1 MAEKLVTKND
11 LLNKLRAYSDTP
23 DDETILYKKKIED
36 ALISN
41 PCLLY
46 ALNESSLYKEL
57 FDPSDKAHWKY
68 DEDRKIYVPT
78 EDCRINWEWDEEK
91 QKYEPLGEW
100 DRYFSDTSSDAN
112 IRPYIF
118 IPETQTKVKHY
129 LCYQVGFQDTVRYQP
144 GLKETQITF
153 TIFVHGDDRMDK
165 LTGIPRHDLIASIIR
180 ERFAWSNI
188 FGMQTHLV
196 SNRESTTDNNYVV
209 RTLVFQL
216 TDLNNKIQT
225 PYGGKPQFN
234 DYQLRR

>member
-1 MAEKLVTKND
+1 MERLETKKD
-11 LLNKLRAYSDTP
+11 LLTKLRAYSDTP

-36 ALISN
+36 ALMSN

-100 DRYFSDTSSDAN
+100 DRYFGNNSN
-112 IRPYIF
+112 IRPFLF
-118 IPETQTKVKHY
+118 IPDTQTEVKHY
-129 LCYQVGFQDTVRYQP
+129 ICYQVGFDETVRYQP
-144 GLKETQITF
+144 GLKDTFITF
-153 TIFVHGDDRMDK
+153 TIFVHGNDRMDK

-188 FGMQTHLV
+188 FGMQTYLI
-196 SNRESTTDNNYVV
+196 SNKESMTDSNYVV

-216 TDLNNKIQT
+216 TDLNSKVQT
-225 PYGGKPQFN
+225 PYGGHPQMMN
-234 DYQLRR
+234 YQLRR